1 MSERSPEEIGR
12 RMNGLGLWNAL
23 LPFNWAVKPKGV
35 AFPYFC
41 TVVKD
46 AGNPVKVRF
55 LMIEGWQTFHEYI
68 RTRIDINY
76 GFYSSPIELPHFE
89 LVVDAGDG
97 VHLFRHGA
105 GYVPRELNEAE
116 RPLVARILWEAFGV
130 MMRIETDN
138 DLPLRFAGERSMFA
152 RVEAEAGE
160 WSDRPLSIPNP
171 QPHVEKVSYPK
182 SLISKAK
189 DLPLAGDFIVELD
202 FRLLPNI
209 VTCEPRARCAYQL
222 AAIDAKTG
230 ERVIWDRVSVVP
242 DGGLRAL
249 WEGMPPRVL
258 LRLVERG
265 RIPGEI
271 KVTSGRVFRLLRSLC
286 MELPFK
292 LSLHDS
298 LSALETA
305 LKQ

>member
-89 LVVDAGDG
+89 LVVDAEDG
-97 VHLFRHGA
+97 VHLFRHDA

-152 RVEAEAGE
+152 RVEGEAGA
-160 WSDRPLSIPNP
+160 WSDRPLSIPDP

-182 SLISKAK
+182 SLIAKAK

-209 VTCEPRARCAYQL
+209 ITCEPRARCAYQL

-230 ERVIWDRVSVVP
+230 ERVIWDRVSVAP